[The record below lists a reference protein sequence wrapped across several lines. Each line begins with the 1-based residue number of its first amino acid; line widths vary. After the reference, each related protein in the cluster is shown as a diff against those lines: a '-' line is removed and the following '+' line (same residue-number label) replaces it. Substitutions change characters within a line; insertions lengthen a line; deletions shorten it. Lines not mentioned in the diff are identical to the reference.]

1 MGMVVRVALLVATAL
16 LFVGCSGTDDEPSTT
31 ATEGGADTTTA
42 APGLDGAATTP
53 VSWTSS
59 ISETA
64 LLIDVR
70 AAAHPGFDRVV
81 FEFENGVPGYRVG
94 YAERPIL
101 ADGSG
106 DEVAVTG
113 GAVLVVRM
121 EPALDADLT
130 VESAPKTY
138 TGPTRF
144 APDAAVVSELV
155 RTGGFEAVL
164 AWAVGVDEERP
175 FRVTRLENPARI
187 VLDIDTG

>member
-1 MGMVVRVALLVATAL
+1 M
-16 LFVGCSGTDDEPSTT
+16 
-31 ATEGGADTTTA
+31 
-42 APGLDGAATTP
+42 TP
-53 VSWTSS
+53 VSRTSS

-70 AAAHPGFDRVV
+70 AAPHPGFDRVV

-130 VESAPKTY
+130 VESAPRTY

-164 AWAVGVDEERP
+164 AWAVGVDKERP
-175 FRVTRLENPARI
+175 FRVTRFENPARI
-187 VLDIDTG
+187 VLDIDVG